1 MLKQILSDF
10 FGFRLYFYLHLQC
23 ETSYLKKQTNKKKTL
38 KLPNKEENIVL
49 RISFILF
56 HIYTSSLTICSKFTW
71 RSEHTNTILLLTRL
85 KLGEDIW
92 QILKASLKQEGT
104 NDFLVKMKT
113 KQQQK
118 TLYAFMEKMPSFIIV
133 FSIFTKSITRFT
145 NHSLEEN
152 KISNHL
158 WVKTKLKILLS

>member
-1 MLKQILSDF
+1 MWDFIL
-10 FGFRLYFYLHLQC
+10 
-23 ETSYLKKQTNKKKTL
+23 EKTNKQKKPL

-71 RSEHTNTILLLTRL
+71 RSEHTNTILLLTWL